1 MKKIGVLS
9 GGGDSPAINAAIR
22 AVVRKSLALGYE
34 VWGIKDGWRGLLEG
48 NLEKLTLDSVSGII
62 FQGGTILGTSRTNP
76 FKREDGPQKIEENVK
91 RFQLDA
97 IIAMG
102 GDDTLG
108 VAHKLN
114 KMGIP
119 AVGVPQTID
128 NDLCGTDYAIGFD
141 SALSMVTDAIDKLH
155 TTACSHHRVMVVE
168 IMGRDAGWL
177 ALLAGLAGGAD
188 VILIPEVKFNY
199 DDICRRIEERRQR
212 GKQFSIIAVA
222 EGAAPE
228 EIGAQVTQK
237 ASVDAFGHVRLG
249 GISSVI
255 AEEIEKRT
263 GYETRAT
270 ILGHL
275 QRGGTPTA
283 YDRIMATRLGV
294 KAVDLV
300 HNGQFD
306 RMACVKGNQI
316 DSVPLEE
323 AVAKVKP
330 VDMEL
335 FETAKL
341 FY

>member
-1 MKKIGVLS
+1 
-9 GGGDSPAINAAIR
+9 
-22 AVVRKSLALGYE
+22 
-34 VWGIKDGWRGLLEG
+34 
-48 NLEKLTLDSVSGII
+48 
-62 FQGGTILGTSRTNP
+62 
-76 FKREDGPQKIEENVK
+76 
-91 RFQLDA
+91 
-97 IIAMG
+97 
-102 GDDTLG
+102 
-108 VAHKLN
+108 
-114 KMGIP
+114 
-119 AVGVPQTID
+119 
-128 NDLCGTDYAIGFD
+128 
-141 SALSMVTDAIDKLH
+141 
-155 TTACSHHRVMVVE
+155 MVVE

-177 ALLAGLAGGAD
+177 ALLSGLAGGAD

-199 DDICRRIEERRQR
+199 DNICQRIEERRQR

-228 EIGAQVTQK
+228 EIATQVTQK

-249 GISSVI
+249 GIGSVI

-294 KAVDLV
+294 KAVELV
-300 HNGQFD
+300 HNSQFD
-306 RMACVKGNQI
+306 KMACVKGNQI

-335 FETAKL
+335 FEMAKL